1 LKSRNLIESFN
12 YAFEG
17 IIHTLK
23 TQRNMRLHFLAATVI
38 LLSSLVFKLSKLEI
52 LLLFLTIAFVIVAE
66 MINTAVE
73 VVVDLI
79 TKEHHPLA
87 AIAKNVAA
95 GAVLIAAVMAVVV
108 GYLIFIPV
116 LEPMLPRVIFVLRK
130 SPTYLSLIAIMLT
143 VVTVIVGKTFTKS
156 GTPVQGGMPSGHAAL
171 SASAATTILFLS
183 KNGLVSLLTLFLV
196 FLVIESRV
204 ENKIH
209 SWKEVFFGSLL
220 GFFVTLLLFQIM
232 NL

>member
-1 LKSRNLIESFN
+1 MKSRNLIESFN

-143 VVTVIVGKTFTKS
+143 VVAVIAGKTFTKS
-156 GTPVQGGMPSGHAAL
+156 GTPIQGGMPSGHAAL
-171 SASAATTILFLS
+171 SASAATAILFLS
-183 KNGLVSLLTLFLV
+183 KNGLISLLTLFLV
-196 FLVIESRV
+196 FLVMESRI
-204 ENKIH
+204 ENRIH
-209 SWKEVFFGSLL
+209 SWKEVFFGGLL
-220 GFFVTLLLFQIM
+220 GFFLTLLLFQIM